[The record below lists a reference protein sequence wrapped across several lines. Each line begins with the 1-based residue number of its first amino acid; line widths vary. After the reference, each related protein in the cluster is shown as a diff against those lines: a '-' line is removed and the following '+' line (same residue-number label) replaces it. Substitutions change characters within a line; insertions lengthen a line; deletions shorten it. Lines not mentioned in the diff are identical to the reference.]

1 MNRLAALMV
10 TVPGIFALARFAVM
24 LWHPSIAARVIE
36 HVGQVIG
43 R

>member
-10 TVPGIFALARFAVM
+10 TVPGIFALARFTVM
-24 LWHPSIAARVIE
+24 LRHPSFVVRLIE